1 VGAVRQS
8 QLSEV
13 EKTSPRNYHRR
24 EHTMVSAFVGTVLLL
39 SGHLFQSGWFFT
51 LCLRLRYCYM
61 NPDEENAA
69 CEAPE
74 EVHSLWKLRCPRVA
88 WSNLLQCSSYRFKT
102 FTKNIMPH
110 IWGSTCT
117 VVIGKFV
124 KTLSS
129 PGTLEAASNTYVCAH
144 MPPLDCRGRRC
155 QQ

>member
-1 VGAVRQS
+1 MGAVRQS

-88 WSNLLQCSSYRFKT
+88 WSNLLQCSSYRFNNVYQEHHAPYMGQHLHSSDWQVCQNVKQ
-102 FTKNIMPH
+102 PWH
-110 IWGSTCT
+110 PGSS
-117 VVIGKFV
+117 KQH
-124 KTLSS
+124 
-129 PGTLEAASNTYVCAH
+129 VCLRTHATTG
-144 MPPLDCRGRRC
+144 LQG
-155 QQ
+155 